1 MVHFIFKHHA
11 QLLILCLQGL
21 GVHINYNALECCAST
36 YLLSVLPNH
45 SFRRLAQSPAEL
57 RGFVSLCSPLALEF
71 KCFPALMIELIEVD
85 FDWILLKSTLSKLQ
99 SWTNVLGLPWSFDW
113 FHKALFF
120 HDQNELWISIQG
132 LIDFGEKIGIASLT
146 ARNLKLHQKM
156 FEVS

>member
-36 YLLSVLPNH
+36 YLLSVLPNY

-71 KCFPALMIELIEVD
+71 KCFPALVIETVNRR
-85 FDWILLKSTLSKLQ
+85 STERSAVSEPRWLPNFVLYKFIAIKVIFSRIFPLWDQKGNRLWLMMLS
-99 SWTNVLGLPWSFDW
+99 
-113 FHKALFF
+113 
-120 HDQNELWISIQG
+120 I
-132 LIDFGEKIGIASLT
+132 
-146 ARNLKLHQKM
+146 
-156 FEVS
+156 